1 MADYLNRIAQSPL
14 FNNVILAAIILTT
27 VLVGVETLPDF
38 DASSHWGRTVLF
50 LQEAILWL
58 FLVEVI
64 IKIGS
69 HGARPWEYFYS
80 PWNVFDFVIVAICFL
95 PLQSNFVAIFRIARL
110 LRTLRMITFL
120 PQLQFLIG
128 ALLRSIPAL
137 GYVGVLLLLHFYMY
151 AVMGTFLFRHNDP
164 VQFGSLPKTML
175 TLFQVITLEAWPE
188 YMRTQ
193 IYGSDAYYDPIQR
206 QLAEGL
212 VRRSEPSPIVA
223 PLYFISFIFLGA
235 MIVLNL
241 FTGIIINGLEGAR
254 DEVAEAA
261 RKKDEAALG
270 REFTVPDE
278 LALLSAELQ
287 EVAERMMLLKAGL
300 QQPSS
305 AVGQPAPVA
314 AR

>member
-1 MADYLNRIAQSPL
+1 MSDYLNRIAQSPL
-14 FNNVILAAIILTT
+14 FNNIILAAIILTT

-38 DASSHWGRTVLF
+38 DASSNWGRTVFF

-64 IKIGS
+64 IKMGA

-80 PWNVFDFVIVAICFL
+80 PWNVFDFVIVVICFL
-95 PLQSNFVAIFRIARL
+95 PLQTNFVAIFRIARV

-137 GYVGVLLLLHFYMY
+137 GYVGMLLLLHFYMY
-151 AVMGTFLFRHNDP
+151 AVMGTFLFRYNDP
-164 VQFGSLPKTML
+164 VQFGSLPKSML

-193 IYGSDAYYDPIQR
+193 IYGSDLYYDDTQR
-206 QLAEGL
+206 QLAESL
-212 VRRSEPSPIVA
+212 VRRHEPSPIVA

-261 RKKDEAALG
+261 RKKEEAALG
-270 REFTVPDE
+270 HEITVPDE
-278 LALLSAELQ
+278 LELLSAELQ

-300 QQPSS
+300 LQPSS
-305 AVGQPAPVA
+305 AAGEHATA
-314 AR
+314 AAQ

>member
-14 FNNVILAAIILTT
+14 FGNIILAAIILTT

-38 DASSHWGRTVLF
+38 DASSNWGRTVLF

-58 FLVEVI
+58 FLAEVI
-64 IKIGS
+64 IKMGA

-95 PLQSNFVAIFRIARL
+95 PLQSNFVAIFRIARV

-120 PQLQFLIG
+120 PQLQFLIS
-128 ALLRSIPAL
+128 ALLRSIPSL

-151 AVMGTFLFRHNDP
+151 AVMGTFLFRYNDP
-164 VQFGSLPKTML
+164 VQFGSLPKSML

-193 IYGSDAYYDPIQR
+193 VYGSDAYYDATQL
-206 QLAEGL
+206 QLAEGS
-212 VRRSEPSPIVA
+212 VRRSEPSPIIA
-223 PLYFISFIFLGA
+223 PLYFMSFIFLGA

-254 DEVAEAA
+254 DEVAEAD

-270 REFTVPDE
+270 REFTVSGE
-278 LALLSAELQ
+278 LELLSGELQ

-300 QQPSS
+300 HQSSS
-305 AVGQPAPVA
+305 AAREPATVA
-314 AR
+314 AQ

>member
-1 MADYLNRIAQSPL
+1 MADYLNRIVQSPV
-14 FNNVILAAIILTT
+14 FNGIILAAIVLTT

-38 DASSHWGRTVLF
+38 DPSSTWGRTVLF
-50 LQEAILWL
+50 LQNAILWL
-58 FLVEVI
+58 FLAEVI
-64 IKIGS
+64 IKMGA
-69 HGARPWEYFYS
+69 HGTRPWEYFYS

-95 PLQSNFVAIFRIARL
+95 PLQTNFMAIFRIARV

-151 AVMGTFLFRHNDP
+151 AVMGTFLFRYNDP
-164 VQFGSLPKTML
+164 VQFGSLPKSML

-193 IYGSDAYYDPIQR
+193 VYGSDAYYDATQR
-206 QLAEGL
+206 QLAEGS

-223 PLYFISFIFLGA
+223 PLYFMSFIFLGA

-254 DEVAEAA
+254 DEVAEAD

-270 REFTVPDE
+270 REFTVSDE
-278 LALLSAELQ
+278 LALLSGELQ

-300 QQPSS
+300 QQPPP
-305 AVGQPAPVA
+305 AVREPATA
-314 AR
+314 AAQ